1 MLEISQMSLK
11 RYDKF
16 SVYTIPAKAKNYGGY
31 KAIIPNK
38 YISRGG
44 FERFIN
50 LSDNQK
56 LKFKKEDD
64 IQTIT
69 IQELKRIL

>member
-1 MLEISQMSLK
+1 MLEINQMSLK
-11 RYDKF
+11 RFDKF

-31 KAIIPNK
+31 KTIIPNK